1 MARRLG
7 LTKNIDIGICGDAK
21 MAAEA
26 IGLLL
31 EGSSPACLETTNERL
46 GLAKQE
52 KTAWEQGKISLHVKK
67 CIRQYIFSTIKIHNI
82 NHQYFQS

>member
-26 IGLLL
+26 IGHLL

-52 KTAWEQGKISLHVKK
+52 KAAWEQGKISLHKK
-67 CIRQYIFSTIKIHNI
+67 NI
-82 NHQYFQS
+82 YVNTFRPPSLQLKFIT

>member
-1 MARRLG
+1 
-7 LTKNIDIGICGDAK
+7 

-31 EGSSPACLETTNERL
+31 EGSSPACLETANERL

-67 CIRQYIFSTIKIHNI
+67 CQYISPSLQLKFLT
-82 NHQYFQS
+82 

>member
-1 MARRLG
+1 
-7 LTKNIDIGICGDAK
+7 

-52 KTAWEQGKISLHVKK
+52 KTAWEQGRISLHRKNVYVKL
-67 CIRQYIFSTIKIHNI
+67 QQFSLQLKLIT
-82 NHQYFQS
+82 

>member
-26 IGLLL
+26 IGHLL

-52 KTAWEQGKISLHVKK
+52 KAAWEQGRISFHVKNTVYA
-67 CIRQYIFSTIKIHNI
+67 YIIVI
-82 NHQYFQS
+82 

>member
-1 MARRLG
+1 MQVDTVARRLG

-26 IGLLL
+26 IGRLL
-31 EGSSPACLETTNERL
+31 EGSSPACLETASERL

-52 KTAWEQGKISLHVKK
+52 KMAWEQGKIGLHWKK
-67 CIRQYIFSTIKIHNI
+67 CIRQYV
-82 NHQYFQS
+82 

>member
-1 MARRLG
+1 
-7 LTKNIDIGICGDAK
+7 

-52 KTAWEQGKISLHVKK
+52 KTAWEQGRSSLHQKK
-67 CIRQYIFSTIKIHNI
+67 YTSNLGERKLIHK
-82 NHQYFQS
+82 